1 MSIYGIGQYGNF
13 QSQYRIADIPKVDVE
28 QKSASPVK
36 EEQDALIN
44 SSSLS
49 IVEGQQ
55 ADERRFT
62 DPNEISIGIN
72 KNDDFSYIG
81 KDKDIQNLDI
91 RKAIS
96 DMQKDSILQDYQYF
110 VGNAREIYHSEDG
123 IVLSKQPF

>member
-28 QKSASPVK
+28 QKAASPVK
-36 EEQDALIN
+36 EQQDALIN

-55 ADERRFT
+55 ADERQFT

-81 KDKDIQNLDI
+81 KDKDIHNLDI

>member
-1 MSIYGIGQYGNF
+1 MSIYGIGQCGNF